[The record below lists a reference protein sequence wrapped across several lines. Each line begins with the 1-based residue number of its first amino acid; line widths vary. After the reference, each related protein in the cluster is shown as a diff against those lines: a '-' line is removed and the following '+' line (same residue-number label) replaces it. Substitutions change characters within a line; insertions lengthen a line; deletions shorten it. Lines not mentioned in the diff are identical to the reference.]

1 MNVIKLVL
9 SVLILVFSQYAL
21 AFRCGHSIVTPGDY
35 KEEVFESCGEP
46 DYFNSHWERRGNV
59 NHANVG
65 TPFPYGRQRGP
76 IGNFN
81 YGQSYYQE
89 EEILIEEWT
98 YDMGRNKFYQ
108 HLIFENGRLRSVQSG
123 RKHRR

>member
-9 SVLILVFSQYAL
+9 SVLILVFSQYSL

-35 KEEVFESCGEP
+35 KGEVLEACGEP

-59 NHANVG
+59 NHADA
-65 TPFPYGRQRGP
+65 TYGSLRHHRF
-76 IGNFN
+76 NSFN
-81 YGQSYYQE
+81 YGQAYYQE